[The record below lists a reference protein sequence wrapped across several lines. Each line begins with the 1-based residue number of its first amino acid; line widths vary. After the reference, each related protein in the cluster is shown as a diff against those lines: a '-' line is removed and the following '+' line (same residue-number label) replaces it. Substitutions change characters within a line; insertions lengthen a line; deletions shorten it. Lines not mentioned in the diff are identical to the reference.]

1 MGEIQFST
9 QIYTDFSKKL
19 EKNLIDSVTNLG
31 IIIGFFS
38 ILPITMVC
46 ISIILPLIIKVGYIH
61 FEGLFVLFIII
72 CMSWLGIFLTY
83 FIVCWLWIY
92 LFIQPLSTLIKNI
105 KENIIHLHE
114 SIYSDIEKTQD
125 IDEILSKVSKIF
137 LLQKR
142 LLWIFNILKTINSRS
157 LSMYSKIIKESSKW
171 ILYILSDLS
180 SDLSIKITQQQT
192 LVKKAKSDVEKNLSW
207 TPELLQVSEAQKI
220 RLDRQTE
227 QFENLQK
234 SLINH

>member
-1 MGEIQFST
+1 MKQNQFST

-19 EKNLIDSVTNLG
+19 EKNLIDSATNLG

-46 ISIILPLIIKVGYIH
+46 ISIILPLILKIGYIR
-61 FEGLFVLFIII
+61 FEGLFVLGIII
-72 CMSWLGIFLTY
+72 CMSWIGIFLSY
-83 FIVCWLWIY
+83 FIVRWLWIY

-125 IDEILSKVSKIF
+125 IDEIVSKVSEIF

-142 LLWIFNILKTINSRS
+142 LLKIFNILKTINSWS
-157 LSMYSKIIKESSKW
+157 LQIYSKIIEESSKW

-180 SDLSIKITQQQT
+180 SDLSVKITQQQI
-192 LVKKAKSDVEKNLSW
+192 LIKKGESEVDKNLSW
-207 TPELLQVSEAQKI
+207 TPELLAVSEAHKL
-220 RLDRQTE
+220 RLDRQIE
-227 QFENLQK
+227 QFEELK
-234 SLINH
+234 KRLEKI